1 MITQLS
7 LIAYPVV
14 TLTVHRPVKG
24 FEVFLAR
31 HDPFYE
37 NGETSAR
44 EVYRL
49 PVDKKSAFLAA
60 ASDGGNKT

>member
-7 LIAYPVV
+7 LIADPVV

-37 NGETSAR
+37 NGEVSAR
-44 EVYRL
+44 EVYRI
-49 PVDKKSAFLAA
+49 PVDKKAAFLEAVK
-60 ASDGGNKT
+60 SGGKTI